1 MKGLK
6 VSLESSYAPDT
17 GAKNGLLKAE
27 LKTNPATLTIDTV
40 CALTAQGTLCTFLS
54 DNNLRT
60 WILAALWW
68 TPLLSS
74 VTPGG
79 WRVCRCIREAKTRSW
94 SWQSRWNCFPPWIFF
109 TRPPTIRARG
119 SLWKTTL
126 RLATPLPTSSSTQ
139 TSTTD
144 PFSGLRF
151 IRRWRIQDLV
161 KLKFMKVQCAFLK
174 VKSGLETGVNL
185 GYTASRWHFSFY
197 WIAHSLTSGI
207 DIEWMNEEE
216 NSFSAIAQALVSV
229 WSMRLI
235 VR

>member
-79 WRVCRCIREAKTRSW
+79 WRVCRCIRVAKTWPW
-94 SWQSRWNCFPPWIFF
+94 SWQSRWNCFPPWFIS
-109 TRPPTIRARG
+109 TRLLTTRARG

-161 KLKFMKVQCAFLK
+161 KLKFMKVQCAI
-174 VKSGLETGVNL
+174 V
-185 GYTASRWHFSFY
+185 HFWRS
-197 WIAHSLTSGI
+197 
-207 DIEWMNEEE
+207 N
-216 NSFSAIAQALVSV
+216 QALKLGWILGTQLPGNISLFIKLHLAWPRV
-229 WSMRLI
+229 
-235 VR
+235 